1 MKNALMATT
10 AAAALVFTAGAASAQ
25 VDTTSGNL
33 SFGIGGFFTGGIG
46 YVDDDSGGD
55 HVGLIRDAE
64 IHFDGRLTA
73 DNGLTFGVD
82 IEFELGDRSARIED
96 TPTDSDG
103 DGVFEYVDNDRII
116 DEASMFV
123 SGSFGKLEVG
133 EQDGAADAYMGIGI
147 VAPPFTSAQDG
158 GGFLFNYYD
167 MVGLDANGRTT
178 SDSLKISYFTPNF
191 SGFSAGVSYIPQVL
205 QEDGNAVSLDT
216 QTNAVEVGAGWSG
229 EFDGFSLG
237 IGGGYTSD
245 YTASGADDS
254 SFGVGGNVGFGG
266 FSLGVSYGWEET
278 GTADDSTIGV
288 GATYGTGPWVFGAD
302 LAWGIDGATAE
313 DDLGIAAGMS
323 YALAPGVSAGA
334 VIEYAHED
342 VSDRDGF
349 ATGVFL
355 NTNF

>member
-46 YVDDDSGGD
+46 YVDNDEDND
-55 HVGLIRDAE
+55 NIGLIRDAE

-82 IEFELGDRSARIED
+82 IEFELGDRSSSQDVTVPAGGG
-96 TPTDSDG
+96 TVT
-103 DGVFEYVDNDRII
+103 VTDNDRII

-123 SGSFGKLEVG
+123 SGSFGKVEIG
-133 EQDGAADAYMGIGI
+133 EQDGAADAYMASGV
-147 VAPPFTSAQDG
+147 VAPPFTTAQDG

-167 MVGLDANGRTT
+167 MVGLDNSGGTT

-191 SGFSAGVSYIPQVL
+191 SGFSAGVSYIPQVG
-205 QEDGNAVSLDT
+205 QENGNAVSLDT

-237 IGGGYTSD
+237 IGGGYNSD
-245 YTASGADDS
+245 ATPNDEDDQ
-254 SFGVGGNVGFGG
+254 SFGVGGQVGFGG
-266 FSLGVSYGWEET
+266 FNIGVNYGWVET
-278 GTADDSTIGV
+278 SGDDNSTIGA

-302 LAWGIDGATAE
+302 FAWGLEGDDAE
-313 DDLGIAAGMS
+313 DDFGVAAGMS

-342 VSDRDGF
+342 EGDRDGF